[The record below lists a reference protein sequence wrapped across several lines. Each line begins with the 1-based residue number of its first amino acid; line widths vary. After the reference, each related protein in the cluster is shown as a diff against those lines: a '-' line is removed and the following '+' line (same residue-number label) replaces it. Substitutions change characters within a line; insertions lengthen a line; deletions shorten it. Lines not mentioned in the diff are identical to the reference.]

1 MRLTEPTHFFDPAE
15 GHRLAHDPF
24 KAIIAPRI
32 IGWISTR
39 SAKGQINLAPYSFF
53 NAFASSPYLIGF
65 SSEGYKDTVRN
76 IEETGEFVWNLATQ
90 ALADQMNRSSA
101 PVPSD
106 VNEFELSGLTAG
118 KGRNVG
124 VPHVLESPAA
134 LECKLLQVQRL
145 KSLDGAEIENWL
157 VLGQV
162 VGVHIRR
169 EFIKDGLFDTFAAQP
184 IMRAGYAREY
194 ASIGQKFEMTR
205 PNF

>member
-1 MRLTEPTHFFDPAE
+1 MTDNVHFYSPTD
-15 GHRLAHDPF
+15 GHGLAHDPF
-24 KAIIAPRI
+24 KAIIAPRM
-32 IGWISTR
+32 IGWISSR
-39 SAKGQINLAPYSFF
+39 DAAGRVNLAPYSFF
-53 NAFASSPYLIGF
+53 NAFASSPSIIGF

-76 IEETGEFVWNLATQ
+76 IEETGEFVWNLASH
-90 ALADQMNRSSA
+90 ALAGQMNQSSA

-169 EFIKDGLFDTFAAQP
+169 EFIKDGRFDTFAAQP

-194 ASIGQKFEMTR
+194 ASIGPKFEMTR